1 MPFDGFRAVFNQ
13 LVSQEKE
20 TREHVEVCP
29 DAGVIAQQ
37 LAQRLEEDGGI
48 ALIADYGH
56 TGDKTDTFRVS
67 LRHSEASG

>member
-1 MPFDGFRAVFNQ
+1 M
-13 LVSQEKE
+13 
-20 TREHVEVCP
+20 EVCP

-67 LRHSEASG
+67 LRHSEA

>member
-1 MPFDGFRAVFNQ
+1 M
-13 LVSQEKE
+13 
-20 TREHVEVCP
+20 EVCP
-29 DAGVIAQQ
+29 EAGVIAQQ

-67 LRHSEASG
+67 LNHSEVSGNHKQESRVSVYSIAII